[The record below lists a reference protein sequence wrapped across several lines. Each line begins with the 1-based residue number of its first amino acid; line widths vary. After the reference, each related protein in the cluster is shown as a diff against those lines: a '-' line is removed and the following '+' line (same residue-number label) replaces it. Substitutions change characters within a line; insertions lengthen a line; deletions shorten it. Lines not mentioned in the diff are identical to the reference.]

1 MWAGLLESTAK
12 RLIRIGDLKI
22 TWPNGQTRTY
32 GDGTGPGCA
41 ITLHGNAILRRL
53 VLDPELALGEGYMN
67 GALEIEGDDI
77 RTMLAILAGNA
88 RAAGRGRFNAAL
100 PAARKALRRL
110 TQNNTLAAS
119 RHNVEVHYDL
129 SVRLYELFLDEDLQY
144 TCGYFPLPDMTIEE
158 AQVAKKAHIAKKLLI
173 EPGMKVMDIGCGWG
187 GLSITLARDYGAR
200 VVGVSLSKVQLEHAA
215 KRAKA
220 MGVSDLIEWR
230 LVDYRHVREEFERI
244 VVVGM
249 MEHVGQ
255 PQYATFFDR
264 MHRNLSPDG
273 VALVHT
279 IGRATPPGLAAPFIN
294 KYIFPGAYVPAMS
307 EVLTEIE
314 RNKLIVTDIEVWRT
328 HYVDALRAWQ
338 DRFEQNRAEIE
349 AMYDARFIR
358 MWRYYLIASEIGFT
372 HLENVIFH
380 FQLARRQLAVPR
392 TRDYMTSPLD

>member
-328 HYVDALRAWQ
+328 HYVDTLRAWQ

-392 TRDYMTSPLD
+392 TRDYMTAPDD

>member
-22 TWPNGQTRTY
+22 TWPNGQTRAY
-32 GDGTGPGCA
+32 GDGTGPSCA

-77 RTMLAILAGNA
+77 RTMLAILASNA

-144 TCGYFPLPDMTIEE
+144 TCGYFPHPDMTIEE

-215 KRAKA
+215 KRAEA

-230 LVDYRHVREEFERI
+230 LVDYRNVREEFDRI

-328 HYVDALRAWQ
+328 HYVDTLRAWQ

-392 TRDYMTSPLD
+392 TRDYMTSALD

>member
-1 MWAGLLESTAK
+1 MWAGLLESKAK

-32 GDGTGPGCA
+32 GDGTGPSCA
-41 ITLHGNAILRRL
+41 ITLHGIAILRRL

-77 RTMLAILAGNA
+77 RTMLAILASNA

-144 TCGYFPLPDMTIEE
+144 TCGYFPHPDMTIEE

-215 KRAKA
+215 KRAEA

-230 LVDYRHVREEFERI
+230 LVDYRNVREEFDRI

-328 HYVDALRAWQ
+328 HYVDTLRAWQ
-338 DRFEQNRAEIE
+338 DQFEQNRAEIE

-392 TRDYMTSPLD
+392 TRDYMTSALD